1 MSYAGV
7 GKPHTL
13 GVIEGD
19 GAVLV
24 LEDSSRWQI
33 YEGFAFRS
41 GGWAAAEMIN
51 VKQGKNPEYPYTL
64 VNIHRNEQVE
74 ARYLQGGDE

>member
-1 MSYAGV
+1 MSYTAV
-7 GKPHTL
+7 GMPHSLDT
-13 GVIEGD
+13 VEAA

-24 LEDSSRWQI
+24 LEDGSRWQV
-33 YEGFAFRS
+33 YEGFTFRS
-41 GGWAAAEMIN
+41 GDWTKGEMIN

-74 ARYLQGGDE
+74 ASHLLTNAE